1 MSTGDVPG
9 RNRPSGP
16 RAGRPQVRHTDD
28 PQGVEDDAAAQPDG
42 RSTEHHHHR
51 PHLGDHHVLVD
62 RTEDR
67 WEWRRKIRADP
78 HKLRFYRIGV
88 AIAGLLLI
96 LLGAASGPLP
106 GPGGIPLV
114 LLGLAVW
121 ASEFE
126 WAHRLMQWFKRLLQ
140 RFRTW
145 SRPRQVVAWV
155 IFFAVIGA
163 FAYGYLLVIGMPV
176 WLPHTVVGWL
186 QHLPGL

>member
-1 MSTGDVPG
+1 MSTGDGPG
-9 RNRPSGP
+9 RDHDGEAPAVEEQAAVHP
-16 RAGRPQVRHTDD
+16 HRH
-28 PQGVEDDAAAQPDG
+28 P
-42 RSTEHHHHR
+42 
-51 PHLGDHHVLVD
+51 LGDHHVLID

-78 HKLRFYRIGV
+78 RKLHFYRIAV
-88 AIAGLLLI
+88 AIAGVLLI
-96 LLGAASGPLP
+96 LLGAATGPLP

-145 SRPRQVVAWV
+145 SRPRQVLAWV

-163 FAYGYLLVIGMPV
+163 LGYGYLLVIGMPV
-176 WLPHTVVGWL
+176 WMPGFVAGWL
-186 QHLPGL
+186 HHLPGV